1 MLFKAGGTMA
11 SKLSPGWSNPHS
23 LLNEE
28 VSCKKAKNTIQLDP
42 VHQSGFFPYPM
53 PDWNQLWEKS
63 WEMWLS
69 LD

>member
-1 MLFKAGGTMA
+1 M
-11 SKLSPGWSNPHS
+11 
-23 LLNEE
+23 LNEE